1 MTPPVTEFSKNLST
15 DLSGALWLQAPDTQK
30 IMQTLGHDNVRVVGG
45 CVRDALRGVPVTDID
60 MATNH
65 LPDAVR
71 DNLTSAGF
79 KVIPT
84 GIEHGTVTVVATE
97 RNFEITTLR
106 EDIETDG
113 RHAKVRFGQD
123 WQADAARRDFTVNAL
138 YADSDGVVYD
148 PLEAGGTSG
157 LVDLEAGIVRFIGD
171 PDTRIAEDY
180 LRVLRFFRFS
190 AQLQP
195 DAPDEKSLEACA
207 RAANQNDGLSALSGE
222 RLAQELFK
230 LLAQTSAP
238 QALELMQQAGLLPFV
253 FPFTPAVDIQ
263 IMRLANLIDIQET
276 QFFEADYLLR
286 LAALCPDS
294 EAVIDQLSE
303 KLRFSKKQ
311 TKRLRGALDTSCH
324 PVCYMSAREMRRAH
338 YVSGREAFIDRC
350 FLIWAMDKK
359 TNNAVQ
365 WRALIAMATS
375 WEKPD
380 FPLTGDMMKT
390 AGVPEGPEMGR
401 VSEEVERW
409 WIDSD
414 FTDDTFSIIERLKAV
429 VQATIL

>member
-15 DLSGALWLQAPDTQK
+15 DLSGASWLQAPDTQK
-30 IMQTLGHDNVRVVGG
+30 IMQMLGHDNVRVVGG

-60 MATNH
+60 MATRH

-106 EDIETDG
+106 EDVETDG
-113 RHAKVRFGQD
+113 RHAKVSFGQD
-123 WQADAARRDFTVNAL
+123 WQADAERRDFTVNAL

-148 PLEAGGTSG
+148 PLEESGTSG
-157 LVDLEAGIVRFIGD
+157 LVDLDAGIVRFIGD
-171 PDTRIAEDY
+171 PDARIAEDY

-207 RAANQNDGLSALSGE
+207 RAASQKEGLSSLSGE

-238 QALELMQQAGLLPFV
+238 QALKLMHKAELLPFI
-253 FPFTPAVDIQ
+253 FPFAPAMDIQ

-276 QFFEADYLLR
+276 QFFEADPSLR

-294 EAVIDQLSE
+294 KAVIEQLSE

-311 TKRLRGALDTSCH
+311 TNRLKGALDKSCH
-324 PVCYMSAREMRRAH
+324 PVCYISAREMRRAL
-338 YVSGREAFIDRC
+338 YVSGREGFVDRC
-350 FLIWAMDKK
+350 FLMWAMDEK